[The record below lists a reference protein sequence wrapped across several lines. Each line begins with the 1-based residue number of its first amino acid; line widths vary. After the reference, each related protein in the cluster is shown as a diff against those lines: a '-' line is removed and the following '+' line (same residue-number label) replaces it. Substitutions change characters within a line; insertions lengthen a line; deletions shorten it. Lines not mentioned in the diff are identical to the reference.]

1 MKTRI
6 KFLFLISMWGL
17 LAAGNLMANTL
28 TLTGLPAGDTDTL
41 SLSNSILQTAP
52 LIVVPVCIHRADK
65 PACSIVP
72 ANESN
77 RCLGAGVSARS
88 MNPCSAA
95 VKQQYFAQ

>member
-41 SLSNSILQTAP
+41 SIQLDPSNGAFDCCSGLHTSCRQTRLQYRSSQR
-52 LIVVPVCIHRADK
+52 IQ
-65 PACSIVP
+65 SM
-72 ANESN
+72 
-77 RCLGAGVSARS
+77 LGAGVSARS